1 MERKL
6 YRENVI
12 GLLPLHNQ
20 TPQTIQNYFQ
30 YLNIEQAFELIYGH
44 SEFFAAPPLLIDNTF
59 QILVCRRDFD
69 HGRTPRVTVQPPRD
83 AGTTF
88 PSSQGYYFINE
99 ALQFARNNWG
109 NVLVP
114 GNFGG
119 AMLDVY
125 IENPEHLLGGK
136 PRLETILY
144 VVFNLDIETLKK
156 YPDSGLPTEWLDDRI
171 VYITTDIYES
181 YELRATR
188 HYIATTNC
196 IRCGSPL
203 NRDNCPGCG
212 INFYPHRFY
221 NSWKTPL
228 TAKMIET
235 IRKQFVIENHPNRI
249 SLGKVLVF
257 QNVK

>member
-6 YRENVI
+6 YRENVV

-20 TPQTIQNYFQ
+20 TPQTIQNYLR
-30 YLNIEQAFELIYGH
+30 YLNKEQALELIH
-44 SEFFAAPPLLIDNTF
+44 SYSEYFAAPPLLVDNTF
-59 QILVCRRDFD
+59 QILVCRRDLD
-69 HGRTPRVTVQPPRD
+69 HGRTPRVTIQHHRA

-88 PSSQGYYFINE
+88 PSSRGYNFINE

-114 GNFGG
+114 NSFGG

-125 IENPEHLLGGK
+125 IENPEYLLGGK
-136 PRLETILY
+136 PRLETILH
-144 VVFNLDIETLKK
+144 VVFSLEIETLKK
-156 YPDSGLPTEWLDDRI
+156 FPDSGLSTEWLDNRI
-171 VYITTDIYES
+171 AYITTDIYEW
-181 YELRATR
+181 YELRVTR

-196 IRCGSPL
+196 IHCGSSL

-212 INFYPHRFY
+212 IDFYPHRFH
-221 NSWKTPL
+221 NSWKAPL
-228 TAKMIET
+228 TAKMIEA
-235 IRKQFVIENHPNRI
+235 IREQFAVENHPNRI
-249 SLGKVLVF
+249 SLGKVSVF